1 MKISRKQKM
10 RLILT
15 AFNLVLL
22 VVLLVSPMRSKIGN
36 ILLAIGLILNM
47 ASLLVSFFDVKN
59 HPEKDI

>member
-1 MKISRKQKM
+1 M

-22 VVLLVSPMRSKIGN
+22 VVLLVSSMRSKIGN
-36 ILLAIGLILNM
+36 ILLIIGLILNM